1 PDGVLLDQAHD
12 HLPFLSAGPGS
23 SLEAFFRISN
33 SSVCRP
39 RSCSNSAIR
48 ACSWSRW
55 VSPWKRAG
63 RPWRTV
69 SFQLASKDGLSRCS
83 RHSSA
88 DERCPESSCRTTWA
102 LNPAVKFRR
111 VRRGISYSFRGQYFL
126 SYRSHRRGAAHT
138 PAISAGLMMVRWHP
152 EQREAYITRL
162 TIAMPS

>member
-1 PDGVLLDQAHD
+1 
-12 HLPFLSAGPGS
+12 

-126 SYRSHRRGAAHT
+126 SYRSHRRGAAQPFRDLAAHLLQEVLADAVVGEVVT
-138 PAISAGLMMVRWHP
+138 
-152 EQREAYITRL
+152 QRPQGRAKGGAEEL
-162 TIAMPS
+162 HEEEL

>member
-1 PDGVLLDQAHD
+1 SLPQACIK
-12 HLPFLSAGPGS
+12 
-23 SLEAFFRISN
+23 ISN
-33 SSVCRP
+33 PIGSRP
-39 RSCSNSAIR
+39 MTCFNAVIR
-48 ACSWSRW
+48 ACLWSRG

-102 LNPAVKFRR
+102 LNPAVKLRR

-126 SYRSHRRGAAHT
+126 SYRSHRRGAAQPFRDLAAHLLQEVLADAVVGEVVT
-138 PAISAGLMMVRWHP
+138 
-152 EQREAYITRL
+152 QRPQGRAKGGAEEL
-162 TIAMPS
+162 HEEEL